1 MNTSKWS
8 LIKRRGKLLFGTVAQ
23 RNSQSEALELLLLK
37 VTWTSVFIQ
46 RQTNLLISVLDVVTA
61 VAVSCFYSF
70 WFDDSVRKFWVFR
83 TCKRNSG
90 LLLDLPNPPFNTV
103 TPSVNA
109 RADSRAILAVRRTQ
123 TKESPSENVWSKS
136 HPPSTH
142 RQQQQP
148 PQGLLLN
155 PSTSPP
161 PSQPL
166 HPTPPTIH
174 PLQPLHTLREP
185 WSLSA
190 ITSFSVA

>member
-1 MNTSKWS
+1 MEQPVWGFRTFAFKGDVDLCVHRATNWPAY
-8 LIKRRGKLLFGTVAQ
+8 FGAWRCNCRHHV
-23 RNSQSEALELLLLK
+23 LLLLLWIH
-37 VTWTSVFIQ
+37 VILVWRQ
-46 RQTNLLISVLDVVTA
+46 RPRVLMP
-61 VAVSCFYSF
+61 C
-70 WFDDSVRKFWVFR
+70 FR
-83 TCKRNSG
+83 TCKRNGG

-109 RADSRAILAVRRTQ
+109 RADSRAILAVRGTQ

-142 RQQQQP
+142 HQQQRP
-148 PQGLLLN
+148 PEGLLLN
-155 PSTSPP
+155 PSTPPP